1 MSSLV
6 HPIALKKRVI
16 DRRTRLSDSTRLDLQ
31 VSFSWKFW
39 ICVRKGAGTRFGATR
54 EIFFGFCMYR
64 LEEESDLV
72 FDISLE
78 VF

>member
-1 MSSLV
+1 M
-6 HPIALKKRVI
+6 AMAMK
-16 DRRTRLSDSTRLDLQ
+16 
-31 VSFSWKFW
+31 VSAKVSAAEEQT
-39 ICVRKGAGTRFGATR
+39 IRRKGAGTRFGATR